1 MKRLN
6 ALLKSHPLNYARA
19 DIPRKA
25 LWPFNVAMITL
36 IAFFVL
42 FNLDKYPAISG
53 WDEGIFLQFSENLAV
68 HNTLATRN
76 GATFEQLNPTS
87 SVGPT
92 LIAPVSTM
100 LSFSGRNLLAV
111 RLIAAFYL
119 LVAFAGVYFLVTLI
133 FDQRAGLMAVL
144 FFLIA
149 GHVDFDTL
157 WLGRQVIGEAP
168 MLAFLFWGLW
178 AWLKSWERNNDW
190 RLLTL
195 SAILLALAVIT
206 KGQLLL
212 LIAPSFAVIA
222 FLDIVYYRR
231 LTWLAR
237 LLPLIGVL
245 IGYVSWWV
253 ILVPLLADEANRAVF
268 LANQS
273 AMTKAFLTISPLRIR
288 MNLGYLFKSG
298 QWWTLAAI
306 PYVLW
311 LSRTRSVMGLQ
322 ISVLPILASL
332 SLLIYIFVH
341 VPWGRYV
348 QTPVMLAGLC
358 MAAAIADI
366 TERLGARYTW
376 KPAVRTA
383 MWVAV
388 IAIITTPRL
397 AIKTDLILNTND
409 TSAQEFAALIED
421 HVPPE
426 EEIVNWEW
434 EIEFFSDR
442 AFLHPPYALFPAMF
456 DNAYNQRPHAI
467 LNDPR
472 VPEGVE
478 FLIVGPAAT
487 NLQLFREVLEEESHQ
502 IVAQVDNYALYRLE
516 LD

>member
-1 MKRLN
+1 MKQLN
-6 ALLKSHPLNYARA
+6 AFLKSYPMNYARA
-19 DIPRKA
+19 DIPKKA
-25 LWPFNVAMITL
+25 VWPLKVAV
-36 IAFFVL
+36 IALVVFFVL
-42 FNLDKYPAISG
+42 FNLDRYPTISG

-76 GATFEQLNPTS
+76 GAIFEQLTPTI

-92 LIAPVSTM
+92 LIAPVSTV
-100 LSFSGRNLLAV
+100 LRFSGRDLLAV
-111 RLIAAFYL
+111 RLIAAIYL
-119 LVAFAGVYFLVTLI
+119 LAAFAGVYFLVTLI
-133 FDQRAGLMAVL
+133 FDQRAGLMGIL
-144 FFLIA
+144 FFLVA
-149 GHVDFDTL
+149 GHIDFDTL

-168 MLAFLFWGLW
+168 MLAFFFWGLW
-178 AWLKSWERNNDW
+178 AWLKSWKRNNDW

-195 SAILLALAVIT
+195 SAILFALAVIT

-212 LIAPSFAVIA
+212 LLVPGFAAVA
-222 FLDIVYYRR
+222 LMDIIYYRR
-231 LTWLAR
+231 LNWLTR
-237 LLPLIGVL
+237 LLPLIGAL
-245 IGYVSWWV
+245 IGYVSWWIV
-253 ILVPLLADEANRAVF
+253 LVPLLADEADRSVF

-306 PYVLW
+306 PYVFW
-311 LSRTRSVMGLQ
+311 LSRAHSLMGLRV
-322 ISVLPILASL
+322 SVLPVLASL

-348 QTPVMLAGLC
+348 HTPVMLAGLC
-358 MAAAIADI
+358 MAIAIADI
-366 TERLGARYTW
+366 TERLGARHAW

-383 MWVAV
+383 VWVTV
-388 IAIITTPRL
+388 ILMITTPRL

-409 TSAQEFAALIED
+409 TSAQEFAALIEN

-426 EEIVNWEW
+426 KEIINWEW
-434 EIEFFSDR
+434 EIEFFSNR
-442 AFLHPPYALFPAMF
+442 TFLHPPYALFPAMF
-456 DNAYNQRPHAI
+456 DHAYNQRPHAI

-487 NLQLFREVLEEESHQ
+487 NLQLFREVFAQQPHQ
-502 IVAQVDNYALYRLE
+502 IVAQIDDYTLYRLE